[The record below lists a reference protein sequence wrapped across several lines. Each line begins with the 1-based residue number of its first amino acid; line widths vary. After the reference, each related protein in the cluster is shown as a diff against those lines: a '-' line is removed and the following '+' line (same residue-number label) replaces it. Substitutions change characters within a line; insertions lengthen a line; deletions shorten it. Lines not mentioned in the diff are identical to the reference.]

1 MCIYISVVVVVVLE
15 QLWANFVMQT
25 GGHDFYILMAI
36 KFSASTKP

>member
-1 MCIYISVVVVVVLE
+1 
-15 QLWANFVMQT
+15 MQT